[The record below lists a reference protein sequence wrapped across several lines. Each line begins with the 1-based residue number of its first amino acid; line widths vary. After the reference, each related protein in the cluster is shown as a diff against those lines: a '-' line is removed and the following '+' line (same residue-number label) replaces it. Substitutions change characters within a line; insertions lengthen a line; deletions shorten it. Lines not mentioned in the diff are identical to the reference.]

1 MTNPK
6 KTVLVEVMK
15 ATAAISVVDDYRS
28 LGKLNLRELSLIGD
42 EDGADKKDP
51 KTDKSPVDQQPS
63 TAADVFATTTDT
75 SEAAVESTEPDAEQ
89 QLDTRLV
96 DNSA

>member
-42 EDGADKKDP
+42 EDDGGDKKVSKSDESP
-51 KTDKSPVDQQPS
+51 SDKQPS
-63 TAADVFATTTDT
+63 TVAHVAASTTDA
-75 SEAAVESTEPDAEQ
+75 SEAAVDSEQ
-89 QLDTRLV
+89 QQDTVSKV